1 MAGNAWVQNG
11 TCSEFQVTCM
21 QPKRRVR
28 GLEVFYYFSCER
40 KPMYKS
46 VYIWNDDIFA
56 YFIFLVLLVLA

>member
-28 GLEVFYYFSCER
+28 GLEVFYYFTISAVKENQCIR
-40 KPMYKS
+40 VCIYGMM
-46 VYIWNDDIFA
+46 
-56 YFIFLVLLVLA
+56 IFLRISFF